1 MKSNTVIFECSGI
14 GPKMLYSG
22 SLGSKNLSK
31 FSFRV
36 LEFFKISR
44 KSNCKI
50 EIFAQFTGVIE
61 NEFFGQNLRFDH
73 KWPHLT
79 WEFWDPRCTLSW
91 CLTNK
96 LASKIGFKKWSR
108 VTCEFRENFNFSSR
122 FSRNFEKF

>member
-22 SLGSKNLSK
+22 SLGTKNLSK

-73 KWPHLT
+73 K
-79 WEFWDPRCTLSW
+79 
-91 CLTNK
+91 
-96 LASKIGFKKWSR
+96 
-108 VTCEFRENFNFSSR
+108 
-122 FSRNFEKF
+122 